1 MIITKQKQQQRIGEV
16 TSFIEQQ
23 VSHMK
28 STEFNSI
35 FQLLINPTRSVND
48 EIELIESVVLQ
59 NKEQLEDNNKVV
71 HESDWPILG
80 GLTA

>member
-1 MIITKQKQQQRIGEV
+1 MITTKQLQQQRIEEV
-16 TSFIEQQ
+16 TSFIEEQ

-28 STEFNSI
+28 SMELNSI
-35 FQLLINPTRSVND
+35 FQLPINPTNTVNE
-48 EIELIESVVLQ
+48 EIDLMESIVSQ

-71 HESDWPILG
+71 HESDWSILG

>member
-1 MIITKQKQQQRIGEV
+1 MITTKQKQQQGIDEV
-16 TSFIEQQ
+16 TSCIEQQ

-35 FQLLINPTRSVND
+35 FKLLINPTKPVND

-71 HESDWPILG
+71 HESDWSILG

>member
-1 MIITKQKQQQRIGEV
+1 MITTKQKQQQRIDEV

-23 VSHMK
+23 ISHMK

-35 FQLLINPTRSVND
+35 FQLLINPTKSVND

-59 NKEQLEDNNKVV
+59 DKEQLEDNNKVV
-71 HESDWPILG
+71 HESDWSILG

>member
-1 MIITKQKQQQRIGEV
+1 MITTKQLQQQRIDEV

-23 VSHMK
+23 VRQLK
-28 STEFNSI
+28 STEVNNI
-35 FQLLINPTRSVND
+35 FHLLINPTKSVND

-59 NKEQLEDNNKVV
+59 NKEQLDDNNKLV
-71 HESDWPILG
+71 HESDWSILE

>member
-1 MIITKQKQQQRIGEV
+1 MITTKQKQQQRIDEV

-23 VSHMK
+23 ISHMK

-35 FQLLINPTRSVND
+35 FQMLINPTKSVND

-59 NKEQLEDNNKVV
+59 DKEQLEDNNKVV
-71 HESDWPILG
+71 HESDWSILG